1 MHGDGNLISGRE
13 HPRVRHL
20 PRLPRATFKKLRP
33 PSQLPGQRQRFRG
46 SPPLQT
52 GLRRRPQPVGEVI
65 HSLGQTRRIHHAAT
79 VRAEPGLLPT
89 RERSGTVT

>member
-1 MHGDGNLISGRE
+1 MHGNGDLISRGK
-13 HPRVRHL
+13 HPRIRHH
-20 PRLPRATFKKLRP
+20 PRLLRAPFKNLRP

-46 SPPLQT
+46 GPPLQT